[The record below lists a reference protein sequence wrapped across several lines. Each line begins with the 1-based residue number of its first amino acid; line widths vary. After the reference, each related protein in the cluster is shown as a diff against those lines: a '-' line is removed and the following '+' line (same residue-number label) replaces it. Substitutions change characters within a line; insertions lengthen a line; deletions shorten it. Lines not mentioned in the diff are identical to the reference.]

1 LIVAEKSKRIIC
13 TAHDKGK
20 THDFRVL
27 KKSKLPL
34 RKGVKVKG
42 DSGYQGIEQLHA
54 NSQIPEKG
62 SKHRALTKKQKAAN
76 RKLSKK
82 RVLVEHVIGRIKVFR
97 IMAERYRNRRQKHA
111 MRMKLICGIYNYEY
125 SSA

>member
-1 LIVAEKSKRIIC
+1 MAEKSKRIIC
-13 TAHDKGK
+13 TAHDRGK
-20 THDFRVL
+20 THDFKMF

-54 NSQIPEKG
+54 NSHIPEKG
-62 SKHRALTKKQKAAN
+62 SKLRPLTSKQKAAN

-97 IMAERYRNRRQKHA
+97 MMAERYRNRRQKHA